1 MSTLKRLLPTQDNAE
16 RRLILSEVLGEP
28 ISIRMMKLK
37 IQQLHKQ
44 REALPPTS
52 PSHSHS
58 HSKINQ
64 SKNHD

>member
-28 ISIRMMKLK
+28 ISIRMMKLN

-44 REALPPTS
+44 REALPATS
-52 PSHSHS
+52 PS